1 MCAAAETYLEVGAA
15 SSWSWSSV
23 PDASLSSTDDD
34 GRFAAANAG
43 CTTLMT
49 SLLLLPGGPRRSSAS
64 IISMAVH
71 VAPIDRRSKMLA
83 GRPDDENVRMLGLH
97 CSSFRCVPT
106 RLAYIQAV
114 ACCQ

>member
-23 PDASLSSTDDD
+23 PDASLSTTDDD

-49 SLLLLPGGPRRSSAS
+49 SLLVLPGGPRRSSAS

-71 VAPIDRRSKMLA
+71 TSRRSIAEAKCSPA
-83 GRPDDENVRMLGLH
+83 GR
-97 CSSFRCVPT
+97 T
-106 RLAYIQAV
+106 TKT
-114 ACCQ
+114 